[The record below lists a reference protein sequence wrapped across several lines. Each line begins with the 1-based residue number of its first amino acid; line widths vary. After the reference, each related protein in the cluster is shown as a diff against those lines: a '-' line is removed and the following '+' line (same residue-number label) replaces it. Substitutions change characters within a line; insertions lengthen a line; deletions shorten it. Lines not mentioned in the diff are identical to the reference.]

1 MRILI
6 TNDDSHRS
14 PLLELAVK
22 YFSALGEVFLVVPLH
37 EQSWT
42 GKCVTRF
49 EPVHVHKTELFGR
62 PALSVGGRPA
72 DCVNLAVHNL
82 LEERPDLVVSGI
94 NAGFNIGI
102 GFVLSSGT
110 VGACLEAN
118 LAGIP
123 AIALSQAFDGS
134 TRDRYIADYLIAPE
148 RMALFER
155 QTRLVLDKV
164 VGALFSKAMRSR
176 VLANPITW
184 NVNLP
189 FELVDPS
196 IVKYAPL
203 GKTRYA
209 KCFLDESS
217 EAPGGVRTFRHKL
230 VEQVHDENPL
240 SDSALIRAGVATLCP
255 IDVWRLGSE
264 SSVQSD
270 LVSDVIAALSATS

>member
-1 MRILI
+1 MKILI

-14 PLLELAVK
+14 PLLELAVR
-22 YFSALGEVFLVVPLH
+22 YFSNFGDVSLVVPLH

-49 EPVHVHKTELFGR
+49 DPVHVHKTEIFGR
-62 PALSVGGRPA
+62 PALSVAGRPA

-82 LEERPDLVVSGI
+82 LDDKPDLVVSGI

-110 VGACLEAN
+110 IGACLEAN
-118 LAGIP
+118 LAGVP

-148 RMALFER
+148 QMSIFEK
-155 QTRLVLDKV
+155 QAWLVLDKV
-164 VGALFSKAMRSR
+164 TGVLFSELNKTR
-176 VLANPITW
+176 VLATPITW

-189 FELVDPS
+189 FNLGGPD

-203 GKTRYA
+203 GKTRYG
-209 KCFLDESS
+209 KCFLGESHQS
-217 EAPGGVRTFRHKL
+217 EGAVRTFHHKL
-230 VEQVHDENPL
+230 VEQVHDDNPL
-240 SDSALIRAGVATLCP
+240 CDSSLIRSGVATVCP
-255 IDVWRLGSE
+255 LDVWRFGSEDSIQPDVVRDVIRDLGSI
-264 SSVQSD
+264 S
-270 LVSDVIAALSATS
+270 